1 MMKAGEDMARP
12 TLHDVAK
19 LSGVSTA
26 TVSHVINGTRKVSEE
41 TRERVNAAIRALGYQ
56 QNLSAR
62 QLKTGV
68 NYTIGFV
75 VPDITNLFYATVV
88 QRVSDYCMERGY
100 SLLSVNTFEQP
111 HQEQAHLRMLCRQP
125 LGGLIIASTV
135 ERYADI
141 AEYAP
146 RVPTLFFDRSL
157 DDCPFECIRI
167 NAYQAYYDAAADLVQ
182 KGHRRIGYLAGLQRI
197 STSRERLQAFEDA
210 LSAADFPEANRFI
223 CSCDSIATRTMDETY
238 RLLKEGCTA
247 IIASNRNMLLAAT
260 YALARKGVRIGEEV
274 QLVGSTE
281 NTPILPFADRIN
293 LISQPIDLVADFLAA
308 SIIRKIEQPD
318 AALHI
323 PTFYSVYEPL

>member
-1 MMKAGEDMARP
+1 MARP

-26 TVSHVINGTRKVSEE
+26 TVSHVINDTRKVSQQ
-41 TRERVNAAIRALGYQ
+41 TSDRVREAIRVLGYQ

-100 SLLSVNTFEQP
+100 SLLCVNTFEQP
-111 HQEQAHLRMLCRQP
+111 HQEQAHLRMLCRHP

-157 DDCPFECIRI
+157 DNCPFECIRI
-167 NAYQAYYDAAADLVQ
+167 NAYQAYYDATADLVRR
-182 KGHRRIGYLAGLQRI
+182 GHRRIGYLAGLQRI
-197 STSRERLQAFEDA
+197 STSRERLKAFRDA
-210 LSAADFPEANRFI
+210 LNVAGFPMSNSI
-223 CSCDSIATRTMDETY
+223 VCKCDSIATRTVDETY
-238 RLLKEGCTA
+238 RLLKQGCTA
-247 IIASNRNMLLAAT
+247 IIASNRSMLLATT
-260 YALARKGVRIGEEV
+260 YALARKGVRIGQDV

-308 SIIRKIEQPD
+308 SVIRKIEHPN
-318 AALHI
+318 ATLHI
-323 PTFYSVYEPL
+323 PAFYSVYEPLMERNG